1 MIRWAIDYYSSP
13 SGGEPVQDFI
23 DSLQEK
29 TKTRVYNSLE
39 LLSEFGLILRMPH
52 VKKLTG
58 TSLWELRI
66 LGEASLRFFYIAKT
80 GQSFLILHGFTK
92 RKQQTPKKEI
102 ETAIRRLKEYQNRP

>member
-1 MIRWAIDYYSSP
+1 MVRWIIDYYSSP
-13 SGGEPVQDFI
+13 SGGRPIQEFI

-29 TKTRVYNSLE
+29 VKTRIYNSFE

-58 TSLWELRI
+58 TPLWELRI

-80 GQSFLILHGFTK
+80 WQSFLILHGFTK

-102 ETAIRRLKEYQNRP
+102 KTALGRLKEYERRP